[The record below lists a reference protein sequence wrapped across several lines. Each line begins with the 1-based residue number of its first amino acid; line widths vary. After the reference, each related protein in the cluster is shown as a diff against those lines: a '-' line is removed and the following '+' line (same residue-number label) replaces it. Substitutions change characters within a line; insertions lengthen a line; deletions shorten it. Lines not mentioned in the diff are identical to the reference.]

1 MQNPHIDFSCKY
13 PLINESSQNIPVF
26 KGNESGSLQAK
37 DRAHR
42 LGQQKQVMVLVLV
55 CPSTVEEVILEATER
70 KLSLDAKVIQA
81 GLFNE
86 ASTAA
91 DRQKALQQVLQ
102 TNPPPQS
109 SELLLLPY

>member
-1 MQNPHIDFSCKY
+1 M
-13 PLINESSQNIPVF
+13 
-26 KGNESGSLQAK
+26 
-37 DRAHR
+37 
-42 LGQQKQVMVLVLV
+42 LVLV

-102 TNPPPQS
+102 TNPPPQFGEYFYSLS
-109 SELLLLPY
+109 SSDCLCFVCGSFCVLVNPDLGFLVSSRCSAAMGIIQFVGTAL